1 MNTKTSKISESH
13 RFKLD
18 LTDKL
23 NLKNP
28 NKNMALAN
36 LSTYY
41 TWKTSSQNT
50 TTKNLK
56 FLHQLGMILL
66 IYLMV
71 LTQFLTFKIFF
82 EFIIKKQETLTE
94 NSPVQIYPN
103 KIKNG
108 IVFKTKTGY
117 KLGLLTFET
126 MRLLGSTKKDV
137 DADKN
142 GEIIPKLESAEVVL
156 VHCNLVKNNYQHTSK
171 VLFSLF

>member
-1 MNTKTSKISESH
+1 METIFMNTKASKISESH

-36 LSTYY
+36 LSIYY

-56 FLHQLGMILL
+56 FLHQLGLILL

-82 EFIIKKQETLTE
+82 EFIIKKQET
-94 NSPVQIYPN
+94 
-103 KIKNG
+103 
-108 IVFKTKTGY
+108 
-117 KLGLLTFET
+117 
-126 MRLLGSTKKDV
+126 
-137 DADKN
+137 
-142 GEIIPKLESAEVVL
+142 
-156 VHCNLVKNNYQHTSK
+156 
-171 VLFSLF
+171 